1 MSVLRIVSLLPS
13 DTPSHRVILELAAIS
28 ILNCS
33 IAVYFSQ
40 WDAVLWRSAAPN
52 ALLIIK
58 LGPRNVKQ
66 LQFELGLIQVIAVSQ
81 IEVAFLNKLI

>member
-1 MSVLRIVSLLPS
+1 M
-13 DTPSHRVILELAAIS
+13 ILELAAIS

>member
-1 MSVLRIVSLLPS
+1 M
-13 DTPSHRVILELAAIS
+13 ILELAAIS

-66 LQFELGLIQVIAVSQ
+66 VQFEMGLIFFCGQPNRSCLFKQ
-81 IEVAFLNKLI
+81 INLT

>member
-33 IAVYFSQ
+33 IEVYFSL
-40 WDAVLWRSAAPN
+40 WDAVLWHSAAPN
-52 ALLIIK
+52 ADLI
-58 LGPRNVKQ
+58 
-66 LQFELGLIQVIAVSQ
+66 FIAVSQ
-81 IEVAFLNKLI
+81 TDELERR